1 LYACENDITTIR
13 DINEA
18 RLGEYL
24 NRAEMAKIVSVFATK
39 EL

>member
-18 RLGEYL
+18 RLGDFL
-24 NRAEMAKIVSVFATK
+24 TRAEMAKMVSVFATK

>member
-1 LYACENDITTIR
+1 MYACENDITTIR

-18 RLGEYL
+18 RLRDFL
-24 NRAEMAKIVSVFATK
+24 NRAEMAKMVSVFATK